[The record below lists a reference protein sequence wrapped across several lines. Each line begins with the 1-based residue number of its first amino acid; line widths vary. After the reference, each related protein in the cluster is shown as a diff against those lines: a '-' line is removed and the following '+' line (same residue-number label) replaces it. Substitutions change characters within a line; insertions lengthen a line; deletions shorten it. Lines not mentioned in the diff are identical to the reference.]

1 MSEGEERDFRPIVF
15 LETIGSLLA
24 PDGSSFRCVWRLKI
38 DAERLALCRCFWNGQ
53 EFGAVG
59 LLGAIGKDTLADAG
73 QASAFPNEEWPKR
86 WTLSF
91 A

>member
-1 MSEGEERDFRPIVF
+1 MIFRQAVVLESWRRWEGRR
-15 LETIGSLLA
+15 
-24 PDGSSFRCVWRLKI
+24 W
-38 DAERLALCRCFWNGQ
+38 

-73 QASAFPNEEWPKR
+73 QASSIPNEEWPKR